1 MNNNQNKD
9 QNVVEKLK
17 SYISRLSEGEELES
31 VRSDFV
37 DNFHSVEAADIALAE
52 QEIIS
57 SGTPVSDVQKLC
69 DLHSA
74 LFHGA
79 TREEQLIRAEQAVMD
94 SLNQRKDNKQSDQ
107 MSAFEFSKITG
118 HPINVFMSENLK
130 ISEYVEDVKT
140 ALKQKASLAVLK
152 IRIANLRSVT
162 IHYDRK
168 GDLLYPLLNRTY
180 GYSGPSDVM
189 WGVDDEIRDELKEL
203 ENLAN
208 QNPEDFS
215 AFEERLNQV
224 AIRAEEMVF
233 KENNILFPLCLK
245 EFSEED
251 WMLIYYE
258 MPSYPT
264 ILSDGYPI
272 WEAAENRRKD
282 LKIIGGQSAAD
293 FDQEVEA
300 NDSISEYLILGSGKM
315 KIEQIEAVLNTIPM
329 ELTFVDDQDIN
340 LYFDEGEKLFKRP
353 DMAIGRDVYS
363 CHPPKIA
370 AMVKEIIES
379 FRNGSKDD
387 VQVWMEKNGEPAF
400 VHYLAVRDSNKNY
413 LGTLECVQHMGFAKE
428 HFLSTSEK

>member
-1 MNNNQNKD
+1 
-9 QNVVEKLK
+9 
-17 SYISRLSEGEELES
+17 
-31 VRSDFV
+31 
-37 DNFHSVEAADIALAE
+37 
-52 QEIIS
+52 
-57 SGTPVSDVQKLC
+57 
-69 DLHSA
+69 
-74 LFHGA
+74 
-79 TREEQLIRAEQAVMD
+79 
-94 SLNQRKDNKQSDQ
+94 
-107 MSAFEFSKITG
+107 
-118 HPINVFMSENLK
+118 
-130 ISEYVEDVKT
+130 
-140 ALKQKASLAVLK
+140 
-152 IRIANLRSVT
+152 
-162 IHYDRK
+162 
-168 GDLLYPLLNRTY
+168 
-180 GYSGPSDVM
+180 
-189 WGVDDEIRDELKEL
+189 
-203 ENLAN
+203 
-208 QNPEDFS
+208 
-215 AFEERLNQV
+215 
-224 AIRAEEMVF
+224 
-233 KENNILFPLCLK
+233 
-245 EFSEED
+245 
-251 WMLIYYE
+251 